1 MFVQLTVLGTIIII
15 IIMIIIIIINDC
27 CSAPAVCGGPPG
39 GVHSERVGGAAPVHA
54 GTLLKP
60 QPGHHLVNRALNEPS
75 RRFHNYGEGTVLHTV
90 LMDS

>member
-15 IIMIIIIIINDC
+15 IIIMIIVIIIINDC

-39 GVHSERVGGAAPVHA
+39 GVHSERVGGTAPVHA

-60 QPGHHLVNRALNEPS
+60 QPGHHLVNRALSEPS
-75 RRFHNYGEGTVLHTV
+75 GRFHNHTTTS
-90 LMDS
+90 LA